1 MTLAKK
7 MLKKLTE
14 SVKLNEMNKRAIMQ
28 KADGNAIIT
37 FDSSNDV
44 AQALNL
50 VKDLKSPYSGD
61 KLKYDKDGEKRLFV
75 SSFMASKEITT
86 IDYKMI
92 ATALNKA
99 GFEVTDKTG
108 MVNFNK

>member
-1 MTLAKK
+1 MSIAKK
-7 MLKKLTE
+7 VLKKITE
-14 SVKLNEMNKRAIMQ
+14 SIKISEMNKRAIMQ
-28 KADGNAIIT
+28 KAGGNAIIT

-44 AQALNL
+44 ARALNL
-50 VKDLKSPYSGD
+50 LKDLKSPYSGD

-86 IDYKMI
+86 LDYKMI
-92 ATALNKA
+92 GTTLNDS

-108 MVNFNK
+108 MLNFNK